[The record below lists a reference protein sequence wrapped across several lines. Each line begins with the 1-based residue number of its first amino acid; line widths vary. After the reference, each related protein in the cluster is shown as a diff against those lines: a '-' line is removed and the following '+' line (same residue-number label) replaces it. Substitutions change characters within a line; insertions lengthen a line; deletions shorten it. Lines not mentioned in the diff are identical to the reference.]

1 MGMWI
6 TNDTAQFADWCMD
19 ETPGIDYQF
28 TNKINLIWIKTSE
41 IVSYF
46 ELLSNYGMVICVTR
60 KRLHAKTDLL
70 YCFKAEWL

>member
-6 TNDTAQFADWCMD
+6 TNDTAQFVDWCMD
-19 ETPGIDYQF
+19 ETSGIDYQF

-60 KRLHAKTDLL
+60 KRLHVNAELL